1 MLYQGKNS
9 VGNYS
14 FECLKYINFSYV
26 PHLHKHIEIVYVEK
40 GVLEVTYNDSV
51 EIMKAGDFAL
61 IPSYRVHSY
70 STKTNNVCYVCVL
83 SEDLVSKFS
92 KELCGRAGHSAVFK
106 CDSCTEK
113 YVRTFLFENND
124 RDIFT
129 IKASLYAI
137 CACYMKSVSLNESR
151 MNDNLL
157 LHQILNYISDNFTS
171 DITLAGMS
179 EKLRYEKHYL
189 SRFIHENL
197 NMNFKYIVNSNRV
210 DKAKELLSDGN
221 LTMRQ
226 IAEQSG
232 FQSVRTFN
240 RVFKEFTG
248 VQPGKI

>member
-1 MLYQGKNS
+1 
-9 VGNYS
+9 
-14 FECLKYINFSYV
+14 
-26 PHLHKHIEIVYVEK
+26 
-40 GVLEVTYNDSV
+40 
-51 EIMKAGDFAL
+51 
-61 IPSYRVHSY
+61 
-70 STKTNNVCYVCVL
+70 
-83 SEDLVSKFS
+83 
-92 KELCGRAGHSAVFK
+92 
-106 CDSCTEK
+106 
-113 YVRTFLFENND
+113 
-124 RDIFT
+124 
-129 IKASLYAI
+129 
-137 CACYMKSVSLNESR
+137 
-151 MNDNLL
+151 
-157 LHQILNYISDNFTS
+157 
-171 DITLAGMS
+171 MS